1 MQTLTPD
8 QNAKLE
14 DWWQLARKR
23 LPKEL
28 RRSFN
33 SAVLLSTWNMWKEH
47 NPRTFNEVSKT
58 PLQLFH
64 LIVDEV
70 DVWITAGF
78 TGLLSFV
85 ATHAN

>member
-47 NPRTFNEVSKT
+47 NPR
-58 PLQLFH
+58 
-64 LIVDEV
+64 
-70 DVWITAGF
+70 
-78 TGLLSFV
+78 
-85 ATHAN
+85 